1 MKAFFDSSVLVAA
14 FLADHENHEASL
26 AAFAGASV
34 KNGYCAAH
42 SLAEV
47 YAILT
52 RLPVSHR
59 VAGEHA
65 LLFVEEICGR
75 LNLVEL
81 TGRQYQAVITHSA
94 RTGIAGG
101 AVYDALILQCAVKV
115 RAETI
120 LTWNLRDF
128 RRIAPDIVSIIRTPG

>member
-1 MKAFFDSSVLVAA
+1 MKVFFDSSVLVAA

-75 LNLVEL
+75 LNLVDL

-94 RTGIAGG
+94 HSGIAGG
-101 AVYDALILQCAVKV
+101 AVYDALILQCAEKV
-115 RAETI
+115 HAETVF
-120 LTWNLRDF
+120 T
-128 RRIAPDIVSIIRTPG
+128 